1 MSKIFYDHLIELD
14 VVEAEIKKAS
24 KTPEEKE
31 ELWRIVDDI
40 VNHKALGFILD
51 KLPIQH
57 HGEFL
62 EKFHQAPH
70 AADLF
75 NYLSEKIGENI
86 EELLR
91 QELGNLAYEL
101 LGEIKGDIKVKK
113 QK

>member
-1 MSKIFYDHLIELD
+1 MSKIFYDHLIELE

-31 ELWRIVDDI
+31 ELWGIVDDI

-62 EKFHQAPH
+62 EKFHRAPYDT
-70 AADLF
+70 DLF

-91 QELGNLAYEL
+91 QELGNVAYEL
-101 LGEIKGDIKVKK
+101 LKDIKKSNHK
-113 QK
+113 

>member
-1 MSKIFYDHLIELD
+1 MSKIFFDHLIKLEI
-14 VVEAEIKKAS
+14 VEAEIKKAS

-31 ELWRIVDDI
+31 ELWKIVDDI

-70 AADLF
+70 DTNLI

-101 LGEIKGDIKVKK
+101 LNEIGGKTKK
-113 QK
+113 K

>member
-1 MSKIFYDHLIELD
+1 MSKIFYDHLIELEI
-14 VVEAEIKKAS
+14 VEAEIKNAS

-31 ELWRIVDDI
+31 ELWGIVDDI

-70 AADLF
+70 DADLI

-86 EELLR
+86 GELLK
-91 QELGNLAYEL
+91 QELGDSAYEL
-101 LGEIKGDIKVKK
+101 LKEISEKTKKKK